1 MDLSKLVLKR
11 PVNLKVIVTPAWQE
25 EVQKQLQAQIG
36 NIDQQ
41 LGQLEQQGQNAIT
54 EIKKQGSVQAP
65 QQIENVQS
73 QVNKKK
79 NEMLQQKNQLLQ
91 QMQQVQLLEL
101 GQEVVQ
107 NQMESFFEIQEGDNL
122 VEKMNIEIIMRDG
135 VVEEIRGK
143 I

>member
-25 EVQKQLQAQIG
+25 EMQQQLQAQIS

-41 LGQLEQQGQNAIT
+41 MGQLEQQGQAAIT
-54 EIKKQGSVQAP
+54 EIKKQAAVQAP
-65 QQIENVQS
+65 QQIENIQA
-73 QVNKKK
+73 QVNQKK

-91 QMQQVQLLEL
+91 QMQQIQLLEL
-101 GQEVVQ
+101 GQEVQ
-107 NQMESFFEIQEGDNL
+107 QAQMESFFEITEGENL
-122 VEKMNIEIIMRDG
+122 VQKMNLEIVMRDG
-135 VVEEIRGK
+135 IVEEIRGT